1 MLFRSISAAIINMI
15 RAVSFLDQGGA
26 VDATVDFDDSII
38 EDSNTI
44 IDKNIKL
51 VGAGLR
57 SKVAAIME
65 INKCSED
72 EALEELER
80 IKEDGQVTGQNIDW
94 TDTEDDEDELD
105 TTDDPPEEDEDADD
119 PEGDDGK
126 SDE

>member
-1 MLFRSISAAIINMI
+1 
-15 RAVSFLDQGGA
+15 
-26 VDATVDFDDSII
+26 
-38 EDSNTI
+38 
-44 IDKNIKL
+44 
-51 VGAGLR
+51 
-57 SKVAAIME
+57 ME

-80 IKEDGQVTGQNIDW
+80 IREDGQVTGQDIDW